1 LTILNRYSRRETILL
16 TLLWSLV
23 ILLSCVVNLHSTG
36 KNRTAALVAGGR
48 SFFNQIRTARRW
60 NARSGGVYVPVS
72 KHIRPN
78 PYLDVPNRD
87 ITDNTGRKLTLI
99 NPAYMTRLVSEVA
112 QQDTG
117 SIQFHI
123 TSLKP
128 INPVNTPNSWEKEA
142 LEKFEQGTKELYT
155 FKTIRGD
162 DYFQYIAPLTTKQAC
177 LTCHAQQGYKRGDIR
192 GGIRVDIP
200 VIRPI
205 QIWPVII
212 THTSLWMGGVLFIL
226 FVGHRLGEK
235 QETVIRAKE
244 EAEQSNRA
252 KSAFLACMSHEIRTP
267 MNGIIATKQLLEST
281 ELTPEQQEYVRTIGM
296 SGETLLTIIND
307 ILDFTKY
314 EAHRLELEEKPLE
327 ISAVIKD
334 GYLLLQ
340 ANATQNNN
348 TLSFTVDQEVPPY
361 IYGDV
366 TRLRQI
372 ILNLVG
378 NAVKFTE
385 NGTITTTV
393 SVAARENDLYT
404 LQWSIADT
412 GVGIPED
419 KQDKIFSPFNQAD
432 SSTTRKYGG
441 TGLGLAICQQL
452 VQRMGGKIWLK
463 SKEGQ
468 GSTFFFTIR
477 ARKAKALETTPE
489 TTDPASLAEKTQG
502 SSGQRPL
509 QILLVED
516 NPTNIIIGRT
526 VLSKLG
532 HNVDVAEDGR
542 KAVDAVRKKNYDLV
556 FMDMQLPEMDGLEA
570 TRAIR
575 AMAGQDG
582 KASAQFAKVPII
594 AMTANVLE
602 ENKIACREAGMNDF
616 TTKPIDIKKLQAVI
630 KKWS

>member
-1 LTILNRYSRRETILL
+1 MTILNRHSRRETILL
-16 TLLWSLV
+16 LLLWSLV
-23 ILLSCVVNLHSTG
+23 ILLSCVVNLHSTR

-78 PYLDVPNRD
+78 PYLNVPNRD

-99 NPAYMTRLVSEVA
+99 DPAYMTRLVSEVA
-112 QQDTG
+112 RQDTG

-128 INPVNTPNSWEKEA
+128 INPVNAPNSWEKDA
-142 LEKFEQGTKELYT
+142 LKKFEQGTKELYS
-155 FKTIRGD
+155 FKTIHGEK
-162 DYFQYIAPLTTKQAC
+162 YFQYIAPLTTKQAC
-177 LTCHAQQGYKRGDIR
+177 LTCHAKQGYKRGDIR

-212 THTSLWMGGVLFIL
+212 THGSLWLGGVFFIL
-226 FVGHRLGEK
+226 FVGYRMGTK
-235 QETVIRAKE
+235 QESVIRAKE

-267 MNGIIATKQLLEST
+267 MNGIIATNQLLKST
-281 ELTPEQQEYVRTIGM
+281 PLTPEQQQYVHTIGM

-314 EAHRLELEEKPLE
+314 DAHRLELEERPLE

-334 GYLLLQ
+334 VYLLLE
-340 ANATQNNN
+340 ANAKKKNN
-348 TLSFTVDQEVPPY
+348 TLSVTIETEVPPY

-385 NGTITTTV
+385 NGSITTAV
-393 SVAARENDLYT
+393 RVASRQNDVYT
-404 LQWSIADT
+404 LQWSITDT
-412 GVGIPED
+412 GVGIPDD
-419 KQDKIFSPFNQAD
+419 KQDQVFAPFKQAD

-441 TGLGLAICQQL
+441 TGLGLAICQRL
-452 VQRMGGKIWLK
+452 VHRMGGEIWLK
-463 SKEGQ
+463 SKEGK
-468 GSTFFFTIR
+468 GSTFSFTIQ
-477 ARKAKALETTPE
+477 ARKAEAPKTPSETSALSP
-489 TTDPASLAEKTQG
+489 LAKSRQQATE
-502 SSGQRPL
+502 QRPL

-516 NPTNIIIGRT
+516 NPTNIIIGRA

-532 HNVDVAEDGR
+532 HSVDVAKDGR
-542 KAVDAVRKKNYDLV
+542 KAVTAVQQKAYDLI

-575 AMAGQDG
+575 ALGDKDG
-582 KASAQFAKVPII
+582 EKNSRFSEVPII

-602 ENKIACREAGMNDF
+602 ENKISCKEAGMNDF